1 MPAIVV
7 VNTTSPA
14 PQQVRS
20 PVIVVTRNR
29 YRSSGS
35 IFGSIL
41 TLLIIFGVYWYVM
54 KVRNNVTSSINAAEH
69 AAERAAEHAAP
80 AAEHKKK

>member
-7 VNTTSPA
+7 VSAPTPI
-14 PQQVRS
+14 PQQMRT

-29 YRSSGS
+29 YRSGGS

-41 TLLIIFGVYWYVM
+41 TLVIIFGVYWYVM
-54 KVRNNVTSSINAAEH
+54 KMRNNVASSINAAEH
-69 AAERAAEHAAP
+69 AAEHSAAP
-80 AAEHKKK
+80 AEHKKK